1 MIVKTGEV
9 FLDKIMEGL
18 SGDEA
23 CVFDPEIILS
33 NPNSDFNLEITK
45 IKGFGI
51 TCDYGASYCTAYQL
65 DFEVELEE
73 YLDVL
78 KNMKDM
84 EATITLRAWDPIYL
98 EERMDQDPIVY
109 TLKVIVENQE
119 DIDKKFNVN
128 ALGDTDGT
136 NDGERDPQTPEQ
148 AALTFPV
155 TLNLIE
161 PEIFDI
167 RHVQMNVM
175 MTGPYDP
182 ETKIQHGVKLL
193 EVLHWIAQQF
203 KAEQVNIAEVN
214 NDKEIVNFVIPP
226 THDISTIFPFLQER
240 YGLFSEGLGYYFENK
255 TFYIYPLYNHNRDK
269 STEKGVVHIIN
280 GPSDYFLGL
289 DRYHTKKDDDLLIV
303 STTKKEQK
311 ALTTSGVENEGNV
324 HISTNIDEVK
334 DQFVQVQENG
344 DVKMTKSPTTT
355 VALGN
360 TDANMVGEAQNVK
373 FCGERSNIFAST
385 STFAS
390 INGSVMSAG
399 WNHAYPGLIKPGH
412 ICTYHYQKK
421 QGEYHTQ
428 DGTILKVVYMGTPQ
442 PGIGN
447 KPWLVFNAMIG
458 MHMEPDK
465 SEETV
470 QTYQV

>member
-1 MIVKTGEV
+1 MIVNTGQV

-18 SGDEA
+18 SGNDA
-23 CVFDPEIILS
+23 CVFEPEIILS

-45 IKGFGI
+45 IKGFAI

-65 DFEVELEE
+65 NFEVELEE

-84 EATITLRAWDPIYL
+84 EATITLYAWDPIYL
-98 EERMDQDPIVY
+98 EARRDQDPIVY
-109 TLKVIVENQE
+109 NLKVLVEDQT
-119 DIDKKFNVN
+119 DLDKQFNVN
-128 ALGDTDGT
+128 AFGDTEAT
-136 NDGERDPQTPEQ
+136 NDGERDPMTPEQ
-148 AALTFPV
+148 AAITIPV
-155 TLNLIE
+155 TLNLLE
-161 PEIFDI
+161 PEVFDI
-167 RHVQMNVM
+167 RHVQMNVQ
-175 MTGPYDP
+175 MTDV
-182 ETKIQHGVKLL
+182 TLL
-193 EVLHWIAQQF
+193 DVLHWISQQF

-214 NDKEIVNFVIPP
+214 NDKTFTNFVIPP

-255 TFYIYPLYNHNRDK
+255 TIYIYPLYNHNRDK

-280 GPSDYFLGL
+280 APPDYFLGL
-289 DRYHTKKDDDLLIV
+289 DRYHTKNDDDILIV

-311 ALTTSGVENEGNV
+311 ALTTSGVENDGNV

-344 DVKMTKSPTTT
+344 DVLMTKSPTTT
-355 VALGN
+355 IALGN
-360 TDANMVGEAQNVK
+360 TDANMQGDAQNVK
-373 FCGERSNIFAST
+373 FCGERSNIFTST

-390 INGSVMSAG
+390 INGCAMSCG
-399 WNHAYPGLIKPGH
+399 WLSAYPGLIKPGH

-428 DGTILKVVYMGTPQ
+428 DGTILKVVYMGTPMQ
-442 PGIGN
+442 SVHGN
-447 KPWLVFNAMIG
+447 KPWLHFEAAIG
-458 MHMEPDK
+458 MHLEPDK
-465 SEETV
+465 NEETV